1 MNKMMLVHKNPNA
14 LDLWL
19 RLDVTVLFKLLTTRK
34 ISRKRSWK
42 SAREACNAV
51 RELRNKHAH
60 IDNQSID
67 DNEMPLFEILFKK
80 AQIFLQLC

>member
-34 ISRKRSWK
+34 ISQKRSWK
-42 SAREACNAV
+42 SVREACNAV